1 MLGDLESVVHKHRPS
16 REQDL
21 VQRSM
26 CFSISAPYFPFIFIY
41 LLREPFSCLFT
52 HPFSAFLFSF
62 HLQDLYSIVIDSFVF
77 CFCTYNYRLY
87 NPFITQPYT
96 YIFVV
101 VASLN

>member
-52 HPFSAFLFSF
+52 HPFSAFFFSF

-77 CFCTYNYRLY
+77 
-87 NPFITQPYT
+87 
-96 YIFVV
+96 FVV
-101 VASLN
+101 PIIIAFTIHLLLNQTHTFLLLLPL